1 MTTIEVSTDVVC
13 AARRTHRVLADL
25 SVAASDRAAVT
36 GMPPWRAEEYLAAR
50 TLLRTLLAETG
61 RPHDGPIAYREFGR
75 PWIPGLP
82 GVGISLS
89 HSAGWV
95 AAAVSPG
102 RAVGVDVQAP
112 VEVSAEVIARCCS
125 AADAAGLAALPED
138 VRALEFAWVWST
150 QEACVK
156 ATGEGL
162 GGLPWT
168 VPVAPGQP
176 GGSWN
181 EVEWVALREHS
192 AVPLSC
198 AFTELGHERGETDD
212 E

>member
-1 MTTIEVSTDVVC
+1 MTTIEVSPGVVC
-13 AARRTHRVLADL
+13 AVRRTDRVLADL
-25 SVAASDRAAVT
+25 PVAASDRAAAS
-36 GMPPWRAEEYLAAR
+36 GLPPWRAEEYLAAR
-50 TLLRTLLAETG
+50 TLLRTLLADTG
-61 RPHDGPIAYREFGR
+61 RPHDGPIAHHGSGR
-75 PWIPGLP
+75 PWLPGLP
-82 GVGISLS
+82 GVGVSLS

-102 RAVGVDVQAP
+102 RAVGVDVQVP
-112 VEVSAEVIARCCS
+112 VGVSAQVIARCCA

-138 VRALEFAWVWST
+138 VRALEFAWVWSA

-181 EVEWVALREHS
+181 QVDWVALREHS
-192 AVPLSC
+192 AVPFSC
-198 AFTELGHERGETDD
+198 AFTEPGQEDR
-212 E
+212 